1 MKLLRSRPRVITVAA
16 ACLLALAATTVFL
29 RAEADA
35 AATERAVVFRT
46 RTMGAWASLTLVTA
60 DSAAVADL
68 ARASLLSLHHTDS
81 LMTNWTATS
90 EVARINGTAGA
101 GATVVEPEVAAV
113 LALAGDVT
121 AASGGAFDITVEPLV
136 RLWGFIGGTPRVP
149 EAAALAAAR
158 GLVGWNR
165 VSFEPASGRFG
176 LPDAGMR
183 IDLGGIA
190 KGYGVDRVAALLH
203 RAGVTDALVDLT
215 GNMAAIGTAPGR
227 APGQEGWVIGIRDPR
242 DRGPYLATIRLRDR
256 CISTSGDYVQ
266 FVSEG
271 GRRFGHILDPRTGW
285 PAHGLSSATVVAMQA
300 ATADAWS
307 TALFVLGPV
316 EARRVAAARD
326 DIDAALLEPVPGGR
340 DTLWVESSLLPLV
353 TVAPAF
359 ADSLIL
365 RSF

>member
-1 MKLLRSRPRVITVAA
+1 VPSGTGGHDL
-16 ACLLALAATTVFL
+16 FL

-90 EVARINGTAGA
+90 EVARINSTAGA

-149 EAAALAAAR
+149 EAATLAAAR

-165 VSFEPASGRFG
+165 VSFDVR
-176 LPDAGMR
+176 
-183 IDLGGIA
+183 GG
-190 KGYGVDRVAALLH
+190 
-203 RAGVTDALVDLT
+203 
-215 GNMAAIGTAPGR
+215 
-227 APGQEGWVIGIRDPR
+227 
-242 DRGPYLATIRLRDR
+242 RLR
-256 CISTSGDYVQ
+256 
-266 FVSEG
+266 
-271 GRRFGHILDPRTGW
+271 
-285 PAHGLSSATVVAMQA
+285 A
-300 ATADAWS
+300 A
-307 TALFVLGPV
+307 
-316 EARRVAAARD
+316 
-326 DIDAALLEPVPGGR
+326 
-340 DTLWVESSLLPLV
+340 
-353 TVAPAF
+353 
-359 ADSLIL
+359 
-365 RSF
+365 